1 MTAVILGLTGASILG
16 ETPVLGQITAMNSAM
31 NYTSSFARDVAGYL
45 AGQPAGDEEAHLD
58 LLCPPIQVND
68 FFRYP
73 KADDEFFLTEADD
86 SDIRASGATFKRVQ
100 YRGTK
105 VVDETVQKGLTM
117 RVDHKD
123 IPKIG
128 TQYVSGWENNYAT
141 HLKHRL
147 IRAELIRFYSLLDAA
162 ATNQNK
168 TWNASANPDGDIR
181 EMIELG
187 RVALGHGATHVV
199 MGSTAA
205 ELRKDA
211 YEDEARANHSMSKHA
226 EYTAEQLATY
236 LGVNH
241 AITDK
246 GINQV
251 KKGAAKVARVGLS
264 VYSYFA
270 GNGVVM
276 EDPSNFKRAW
286 SATKKSGGK
295 WAVSIKE
302 DDVFTDITVW
312 HESKLIAPITAGV
325 RKQTI
330 S

>member
-1 MTAVILGLTGASILG
+1 MTAAILGLTGATILG
-16 ETPVLGQITAMNSAM
+16 DTPTMGQITAMNSQM

-58 LLCPPIQVND
+58 LLCPAIEVND

-73 KADDEFFLTEADD
+73 KADDEFYLTEADD

-100 YRGTK
+100 FRGTK

-123 IPKIG
+123 IPK
-128 TQYVSGWENNYAT
+128 VSDKYREGWENNYAT
-141 HLKHRL
+141 HLKNRL

-162 ATNQNK
+162 ATNANK
-168 TWNASANPDGDIR
+168 TWDATANPDSDIR
-181 EMIELG
+181 AMIELG
-187 RVALGHGATHVV
+187 RVALGMGATHVIL
-199 MGSTAA
+199 GSTVA
-205 ELRKDA
+205 ELRKDS
-211 YEDEARANHSMSKHA
+211 YEAAARANHAMARHA

-236 LGVNH
+236 LGVDH
-241 AITDK
+241 AVTDK
-246 GINQV
+246 GLNQV
-251 KKGAAKVARVGLS
+251 KKGAAKVARVGLN
-264 VYSYFA
+264 VYSYHA

-286 SATKKSGGK
+286 SSTKKSGGK
-295 WAVSIKE
+295 WAVSVKE

-312 HESKLIAPITAGV
+312 HESKIIAPITAGV
-325 RKQTI
+325 RKLTV